1 MNVLF
6 NLLVME
12 EDEELERQM
21 LNLSPS
27 LFDTGVSRWII
38 KGETVT
44 LPVLDQMS
52 PVLSGPPAAVQGRA
66 AVDPT
71 KGFSSSVRTEDSV
84 YNRIHP
90 PLLFFVN

>member
-21 LNLSPS
+21 LNVSPS
-27 LFDTGVSRWII
+27 LFDTGVSRW
-38 KGETVT
+38 
-44 LPVLDQMS
+44 MS

-84 YNRIHP
+84 YNRIP
-90 PLLFFVN
+90 LPLLFFVN